1 MPRLPLAAPS
11 LPAISA
17 AELAK
22 RAVSAL
28 VALQRRSRVSAER
41 ANAAVGR
48 LQCATG
54 RWHTSCGPLALEAE
68 AGADVGV
75 GYEVRGR
82 FGYSAPLFV
91 PPPVAEAAGAL
102 VPSVWCAAGP
112 EASAAP
118 AARLMAE
125 ALGPRDV
132 DGGATPSAATR
143 GRLSLVALLTPSSD
157 GAPALRS
164 RWRLSGAATLDSYSF
179 AAAPHEDAA
188 SGPELVL
195 R

>member
-1 MPRLPLAAPS
+1 M
-11 LPAISA
+11 AISNKPTNSGA
-17 AELAK
+17 PEPQ
-22 RAVSAL
+22 VSAL
-28 VALQRRSRVSAER
+28 VVNGYLTS
-41 ANAAVGR
+41 NG
-48 LQCATG
+48 AT
-54 RWHTSCGPLALEAE
+54 T
-68 AGADVGV
+68 
-75 GYEVRGR
+75 
-82 FGYSAPLFV
+82 
-91 PPPVAEAAGAL
+91 
-102 VPSVWCAAGP
+102 
-112 EASAAP
+112 
-118 AARLMAE
+118 ARLMAE